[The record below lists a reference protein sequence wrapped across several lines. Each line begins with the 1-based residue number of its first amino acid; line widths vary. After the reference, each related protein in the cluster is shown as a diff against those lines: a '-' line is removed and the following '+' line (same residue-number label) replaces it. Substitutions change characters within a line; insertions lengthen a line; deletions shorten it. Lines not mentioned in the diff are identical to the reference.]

1 MADYNIYIHDATTS
15 QDIQIPTK
23 AWRGNASQTNASQ
36 GSEVAKQVSEFANKA
51 SNPDSLVSAGV
62 GALAKASPYV
72 AAAVVVV
79 SAATKIADMAIDA
92 NSMVTGDYRVN
103 VKWQNMK
110 NATSILLRP
119 FSTVLESIKMQT
131 EIMLENQ
138 RNQQKALL
146 VGEEITNVP
155 LSIRSF

>member
-15 QDIQIPTK
+15 QDTQIPTK
-23 AWRGNASQTNASQ
+23 AWKGNTSQTNASQ
-36 GSEVAKQVSEFANKA
+36 GSEVAKQVSEFASKA

-62 GALAKASPYV
+62 GALAKAVPYV
-72 AAAVVVV
+72 AAALVVV
-79 SAATKIADMAIDA
+79 SAATKLTDAIID
-92 NSMVTGDYRVN
+92 STTMVSGDYRVN

-110 NATSILLRP
+110 NTTNILLRP
-119 FSTVLESIKMQT
+119 FSTVLESIKMQM

-146 VGEEITNVP
+146 IGEEVTNAP